1 MESEVRFV
9 VEINSYA
16 RDVAGMIGDAF
27 EEGSDFRH
35 RDDEA
40 QVARRR
46 LPERNRVYAETIN
59 FDFELIYLVVVSE
72 NLFSRRRV
80 TLHERVHRAL
90 QRRLR
95 LAAQEQHAV
104 AQSIKLTIK
113 YSVVFHLSNAECG
126 FRIAD
131 LKNANECFSFRI
143 PHSAIRNRLIQTS

>member
-1 MESEVRFV
+1 MEIELRFV
-9 VEINSYA
+9 VEINSDA

-27 EEGSDFRH
+27 EEGSDLRH

-72 NLFSRRRV
+72 NLLSRRRV

-113 YSVVFHLSNAECG
+113 YSVVFHL
-126 FRIAD
+126 
-131 LKNANECFSFRI
+131 
-143 PHSAIRNRLIQTS
+143 